1 MTHASVAAPTDRL
14 MLKDLK
20 HGQAFHDLLV
30 VRRFSLMPYRDA
42 AKGHYLTATLE
53 DRSGKVEARAW
64 DKGEQ
69 FAQILKEE
77 TVFRIRGQA
86 TEYQGAIQLHIHG
99 IEPVDNREIDW
110 GRFLPVTPL
119 DRNQLEANLDSAI
132 AAIANRHLQALLV
145 RLFAEGDIRRAYL
158 CAPAAMTHHQAYI
171 GGLLEHSLG
180 VRATALGLA
189 ASVPEADRDL
199 LSAGALVHDI
209 GKIEEL
215 QYQSIIGYTVAGNLL
230 GHIVIGINLLD
241 RQIRQLPD
249 FPEELRLRLLHL
261 IASHH
266 GEYEWQS
273 PKRPQTA
280 EALILHYADR
290 FDADMFKVRQAL
302 AEAKDGWSPYLK
314 GMERRFYAGIA
325 DTSAAKNSFVYN
337 TETSNHSS
345 GERRHHRGGGGE
357 RP

>member
-1 MTHASVAAPTDRL
+1 MTQACEVHPTGRL
-14 MLKDLK
+14 MVKDIK

-99 IEPVDNREIDW
+99 VEPVDAREVDW
-110 GRFLPVTPL
+110 GHFLPVTPL
-119 DRNQLEANLDSAI
+119 DRDQLEADLDRAI
-132 AAIANRHLQALLV
+132 AAIANPHLKMLLA
-145 RLFAEGDIRRAYL
+145 RLFAEGDIRRAYVN
-158 CAPAAMTHHQAYI
+158 APAAMTHHQAYI
-171 GGLLEHSLG
+171 GGLLEHSLR
-180 VRATALGLA
+180 VHATALGLA
-189 ASVPEADRDL
+189 ANVPEADRDL
-199 LSAGALVHDI
+199 LAAGAILHDI

-215 QYQSIIGYTVAGNLL
+215 QYQSVIGYTVAGNLL

-241 RQIRQLPD
+241 REIAGLPG

-280 EALILHYADR
+280 EAMILHYADR

-302 AEAKDGWSPYLK
+302 GEAKDGWSPYLK
-314 GMERRFYAGIA
+314 GMERRFYAGVA
-325 DTSAAKNSFVYN
+325 DSGALQGNVAQASPAQSASQP
-337 TETSNHSS
+337 SPHD
-345 GERRHHRGGGGE
+345 RGGGE
-357 RP
+357 RS